1 MKKINIIY
9 WSGTGNTE
17 KMADA
22 IKEGASLNDVKINL
36 LNVSQAEVEDIIS
49 ADVIALGCPAMGA
62 EELEE
67 GEMEPF
73 IESIESKLNGK
84 RIALFGSYGWG
95 DGEWMR
101 NWKNRME
108 NLGAELLEEGLIINE
123 EPDEEGLKKCR
134 DLGKKLADI

>member
-17 KMADA
+17 KMAEA
-22 IKEGASLNDVKINL
+22 IRDGASLNDVEVNL
-36 LNVSQAEVEDIIS
+36 LNVTQTEIEDITS
-49 ADVIALGCPAMGA
+49 ADAIALGCPAMGA

-73 IESIESKLNGK
+73 IESIESKLTGK
-84 RIALFGSYGWG
+84 KLALFGSYGWG

-101 NWKNRME
+101 NWENRME
-108 NLGAELLEEGLIINE
+108 SLGAQLLETGLIINE
-123 EPDEEGLKKCR
+123 EPDEEGLKKCNQ
-134 DLGKKLADI
+134 LGKKLADI

>member
-108 NLGAELLEEGLIINE
+108 NLGAELLEKGLIINE